1 MVQAEDFNNLFHTPG
16 SIFASVG
23 PAFRW
28 DILNY
33 GRLQNNI
40 RLQDARFQELA
51 FTYQNQVLTAG
62 REAED
67 AIVGYL
73 RSQQETRSLDA
84 AVQAANR
91 TVEIARDQYR
101 QGAVDFTAVFLF
113 SQTLTAEQDQLVVAL
128 GNVALNLIRIFRSL
142 GGGWE
147 LRRTE

>member
-1 MVQAEDFNNLFHTPG
+1 V
-16 SIFASVG
+16 IFIDWHSQQ
-23 PAFRW
+23 RC
-28 DILNY
+28 
-33 GRLQNNI
+33 
-40 RLQDARFQELA
+40 
-51 FTYQNQVLTAG
+51 TAG

-73 RSQQETRSLDA
+73 RSQQETRSLEA

-113 SQTLTAEQDQLVVAL
+113 EQTLTTEQDQLAIAR
-128 GNVALNLIRIFRSL
+128 GNVALNLIRVYRSL

-147 LRRTE
+147 IRSMRESPNDAINE